1 FGALDFDETWLAAVA
16 FLAEAAHDLSARGH
30 AATLYEQLLPYDG
43 HVAVCTPEVAVGAV
57 SRYLGL
63 LAATAGRT
71 DAAPVHLERAV
82 EENTRF
88 GARPFADLARA
99 DLERCRAHA

>member
-1 FGALDFDETWLAAVA
+1 
-16 FLAEAAHDLSARGH
+16 
-30 AATLYEQLLPYDG
+30 
-43 HVAVCTPEVAVGAV
+43 VCTPEVAVGAV

-63 LAATAGRT
+63 LATTAGRT